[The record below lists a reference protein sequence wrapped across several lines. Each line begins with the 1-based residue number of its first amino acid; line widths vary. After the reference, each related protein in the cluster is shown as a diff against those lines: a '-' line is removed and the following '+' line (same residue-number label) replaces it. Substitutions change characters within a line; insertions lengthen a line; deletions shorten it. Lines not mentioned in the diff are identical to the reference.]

1 MVSFALFHGINC
13 LISWY
18 HLPYFIVSIVLFHGI
33 ICLISRYHLPYFTVS
48 FALFHGIICLIS
60 RYHLPYFRD
69 PFLPTISKS
78 YPAATPP
85 SDEYHSQRAW
95 HPVPR
100 KTPHCR
106 ICPPNFSSLKRGWQL
121 RPGCPRHRPVRDWVF
136 MIMFCYM
143 YKHRLFSV
151 QNSLFN
157 KLNICTHVLSR

>member
-1 MVSFALFHGINC
+1 MI
-13 LISWY
+13 
-18 HLPYFIVSIVLFHGI
+18 
-33 ICLISRYHLPYFTVS
+33 S

-60 RYHLPYFRD
+60 WYHLPYFMVSFALFHDIICLISWYHLPYFRD
-69 PFLPTISKS
+69 AFLPAISKS

-85 SDEYHSQRAW
+85 SDEHHSQRAW

-106 ICPPNFSSLKRGWQL
+106 VCPPNFSSLKRGWQL
-121 RPGCPRHRPVRDWVF
+121 RPGCPRHRQVRGWVF